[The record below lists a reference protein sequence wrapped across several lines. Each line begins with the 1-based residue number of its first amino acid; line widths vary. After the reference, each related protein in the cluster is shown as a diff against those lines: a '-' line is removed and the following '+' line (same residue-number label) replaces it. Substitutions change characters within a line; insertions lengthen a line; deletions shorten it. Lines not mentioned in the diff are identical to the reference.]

1 MIDRKKIYKFY
12 EKTSKSYSQNIF
24 YEADTEYQKNIL
36 DNIRNHLNLSAESK
50 LASIGCGNGSI
61 ESTLARLYNLK
72 EKILVVDSN
81 EKMLAYTR
89 SNNYLESILMDGLK
103 FVKDPNFHYDKCL
116 LKEVIHHFSENEI
129 YQIYQGIYNQLTED
143 GTALTITRNQETE
156 YPFFLEA
163 IEKWQQIQPPL
174 ELFIKAQEISGF
186 EVTLE
191 EVSYRMYVSKKDWV
205 NMLRNRFWSHLSE
218 IEDDRLDKGITEI
231 EERYKEFETL
241 SFNDCLIFLIGRK
254 LPLIQSDSLQGPAS
268 NKI

>member
-1 MIDRKKIYKFY
+1 MIDRKKIYNFY
-12 EKTSKSYSQNIF
+12 ENTSKNYSQNIF
-24 YEADTEYQKNIL
+24 YETDTEYQKNIL
-36 DNIRNHLNLSAESK
+36 DNIRKHLNLSTESK
-50 LASIGCGNGSI
+50 LASIGCGNGST
-61 ESTLARLYNLK
+61 ESALARLCNLK

-89 SNNYLESILMDGLK
+89 SDNYLESILMDGLA
-103 FVKDPNFHYDKCL
+103 FVKDQKFYYEKCL

-129 YQIYQGIYNQLTED
+129 HEIYRGIYNQLAED
-143 GTALTITRNQETE
+143 GTVLTITRNQETE

-163 IEKWQQIQPPL
+163 IKKWQQIQPPL

-191 EVSYRMYVSKKDWV
+191 EVNYRMYVSKKDWV
-205 NMLRNRFWSHLSE
+205 DMLRNRFWSHLSE
-218 IEDDRLDKGITEI
+218 IEDDRLDKGITEL

-254 LPLIQSDSLQGPAS
+254 LPLIQSDSL
-268 NKI
+268 

>member
-1 MIDRKKIYKFY
+1 MIDRKKIYRFY
-12 EKTSKSYSQNIF
+12 EKTSKNYSQNIF
-24 YEADTEYQKNIL
+24 YEADTKYQKNIL
-36 DNIRNHLNLSAESK
+36 DNIRKYLNLDTESK
-50 LASIGCGNGSI
+50 LASIGCGNGST
-61 ESTLARLYNLK
+61 ESALVKICNLK
-72 EKILVVDSN
+72 EKVLVVDSN
-81 EKMLAYTR
+81 EKMLAYTKKN
-89 SNNYLESILMDGLK
+89 SYLRPTLMDGLK

-129 YQIYQGIYNQLTED
+129 YEVYQGIYNQLAED
-143 GTALTITRNQETE
+143 GTVLTITRNQETE

-163 IEKWQQIQPPL
+163 IEKWQQIQPPI

-191 EVSYRMYVSKKDWV
+191 KVSYRMYVSKKDWV
-205 NMLRNRFWSHLSE
+205 DMLRNRFWSHLSE

-254 LPLIQSDSLQGPAS
+254 FPLIQSDSLQDLSS
-268 NKI
+268 NKL

>member
-1 MIDRKKIYKFY
+1 
-12 EKTSKSYSQNIF
+12 
-24 YEADTEYQKNIL
+24 
-36 DNIRNHLNLSAESK
+36 
-50 LASIGCGNGSI
+50 
-61 ESTLARLYNLK
+61 
-72 EKILVVDSN
+72 
-81 EKMLAYTR
+81 
-89 SNNYLESILMDGLK
+89 MDGLK
-103 FVKDPNFHYDKCL
+103 FVKDPNFYYDKCL

-129 YQIYQGIYNQLTED
+129 HEIYQGIYNQLAEG
-143 GTALTITRNQETE
+143 GTTLTITRNQETE

-191 EVSYRMYVSKKDWV
+191 EVSYRMYVSKKDWID
-205 NMLRNRFWSHLSE
+205 MLRNRFWSHLSE

-254 LPLIQSDSLQGPAS
+254 LPLIQSDSS
-268 NKI
+268 

>member
-12 EKTSKSYSQNIF
+12 EKTSKNYSQNIF

-36 DNIRNHLNLSAESK
+36 DNIRKHLNLSAKSK

-61 ESTLARLYNLK
+61 ESTLARLCNLK

-89 SNNYLESILMDGLK
+89 SDNYLESILMDGLK

-129 YQIYQGIYNQLTED
+129 HEIYQGIYNQLAEG

-186 EVTLE
+186 EVTLK

-205 NMLRNRFWSHLSE
+205 DMLRNRFWSHLSE

-254 LPLIQSDSLQGPAS
+254 LPLIQSDSL
-268 NKI
+268 